1 MDNET
6 IRIKQLS
13 LKIVEEILL
22 EKDYSSKSEVLL
34 NIVERAKIS
43 REKNMPKSI
52 IIAHNEAL
60 KMLQGMP
67 FGDMLELKQLIKDS
81 QGK

>member
-6 IRIKQLS
+6 IKIKQLS

-22 EKDYSSKSEVLL
+22 EKNYSSKSEVLL
-34 NIVERAKIS
+34 NAVERAKKS
-43 REKNMPKSI
+43 REAHMIKPI
-52 IIAHNEAL
+52 IIAHDEAL
-60 KMLQGMP
+60 KTLQGLP
-67 FGDMLELKQLIKDS
+67 FSDMLELKQLIKSS

>member
-6 IRIKQLS
+6 IRIKQLG

-22 EKDYSSKSEVLL
+22 EKNYLSKSEVLL
-34 NIVERAKIS
+34 NAVERAKKS
-43 REKNMPKSI
+43 REKNMPKEI
-52 IIAHNEAL
+52 ILAHDEAL
-60 KMLQGMP
+60 KTLQGLP
-67 FGDMLELKQLIKDS
+67 FADMQELKQLIKAS